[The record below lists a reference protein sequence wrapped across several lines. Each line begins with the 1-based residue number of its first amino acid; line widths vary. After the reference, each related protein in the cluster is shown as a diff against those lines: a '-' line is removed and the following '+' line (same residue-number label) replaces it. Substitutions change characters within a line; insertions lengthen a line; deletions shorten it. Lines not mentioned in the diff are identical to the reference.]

1 MISPTHV
8 RPVSVNL
15 CYICCLYSSIL
26 QADDEMLQSIAETL
40 YLHQVQSKPVVPSTS
55 SAGYIFSFV
64 RHTKS
69 NYLLKPQP
77 GFAVPV
83 FFHYTS

>member
-15 CYICCLYSSIL
+15 CYIYCLYSSIL
-26 QADDEMLQSIAETL
+26 QADDEIVQSTAEAL
-40 YLHQVQSKPVVPSTS
+40 YLHQVQQKPIVPSTS
-55 SAGYIFSFV
+55 SAGYIFLFV

-69 NYLLKPQP
+69 NYLFKPQP

-83 FFHYTS
+83 FFQFTS

>member
-15 CYICCLYSSIL
+15 CYIYCLYSSIF
-26 QADDEMLQSIAETL
+26 QADDEIVQSTPEAL
-40 YLHQVQSKPVVPSTS
+40 YLHQVQPKPIVPSAS
-55 SAGYIFSFV
+55 RAGYIFLFV

-69 NYLLKPQP
+69 NYLLKSQT
-77 GFAVPV
+77 GFAVQV
-83 FFHYTS
+83 FFHFTS